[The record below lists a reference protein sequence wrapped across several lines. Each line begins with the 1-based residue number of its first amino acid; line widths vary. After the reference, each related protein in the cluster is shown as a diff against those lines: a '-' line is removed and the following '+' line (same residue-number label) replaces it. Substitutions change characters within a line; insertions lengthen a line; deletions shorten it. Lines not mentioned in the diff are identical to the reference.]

1 MLLHDP
7 YAGHR
12 KWWDRNWK
20 PDHTSKDWTDW
31 DYVLADVF
39 QVIEDFT
46 NKSNGQYLPYDQSGK
61 VRWVVKSSFSGHD
74 EALEKYRES
83 HEAKPGETFYAIPE
97 FDDPDNPP
105 TLASWMKDMEEDKAD
120 LRPEGHRDARP
131 PTAEELR
138 MAREALAAQ
147 AQGESPVE

>member
-12 KWWDRNWK
+12 KWWDRDWV

-61 VRWVVKSSFSGHD
+61 VRWKVESSFSGYDAAIEDHREKHD
-74 EALEKYRES
+74 
-83 HEAKPGETFYAIPE
+83 AKPGESFYAVPE
-97 FDDPDNPP
+97 FDDPENKP
-105 TLASWMKDMEEDKAD
+105 TLSSWMRDMEEGKAD
-120 LRPEGHRDARP
+120 LRPDVHRDARP
-131 PTAEELR
+131 PTPEEMRLA
-138 MAREALAAQ
+138 MEALRQKA
-147 AQGESPVE
+147 ETPVE

>member
-12 KWWDRNWK
+12 KWWDWQWE
-20 PDHTSKDWTDW
+20 PDAHSQDWTDW

-46 NKSNGQYLPYDQSGK
+46 DSSNGQYLPYDQSGK
-61 VRWVVKSSFSGHD
+61 VHWTVKSKFSGHD
-74 EALEKYRES
+74 EAVEKWREN
-83 HEAKPGETFYAIPE
+83 HEAKPGESFYAVPE
-97 FDDPDNPP
+97 FDDPENPP
-105 TLASWMKDMEEDKAD
+105 TLATWIKDMEEDKAD
-120 LRPEGHRDARP
+120 LRPEVRRDARP

-138 MAREALAAQ
+138 LAREAMK